1 MPRFFPKPKPKPK
14 PNSSSS
20 SNFSFN
26 PTPKRNALRTL
37 LALSAV
43 TLATLAGGLAAQ
55 AQAQAQTQPQ
65 AQTGPAQVSSEPL
78 KVYVTPTP
86 QGDILRYVQQLANQD
101 RSGLKLKV
109 IESNQGLDA
118 NQLLYK
124 GDVDATLLQHRPFFD
139 SWVAAHPEAQGR
151 LVNAATL
158 LVNVFGLYS
167 SRYASLQDIPD
178 GAALL
183 VPNEQ
188 TNLPRALFILQ
199 QAGLLELSHP
209 QSDGSSAALAID
221 EKHITANP
229 RHLKF
234 IPTETRLRAKSLPD
248 VEASFI
254 NGDIALTHDI
264 DPQSALALEDKHNN
278 PYANVLT
285 TRTELLEDPRIQQ
298 LTNYLLSDAVAAFIN
313 DNYRGFVVPDQK
325 RLQP

>member
-1 MPRFFPKPKPKPK
+1 MPRFCPKPK
-14 PNSSSS
+14 PNSSS
-20 SNFSFN
+20 NFSSN

-55 AQAQAQTQPQ
+55 AQAQTQ
-65 AQTGPAQVSSEPL
+65 AQAAPAPVSSEPL

-101 RSGLKLKV
+101 GSGLKLKV

-298 LTNYLLSDAVAAFIN
+298 LTDYLLSDAVAAFIN
-313 DNYRGFVVPDQK
+313 NNYRGFVVPDQK

>member
-1 MPRFFPKPKPKPK
+1 MPRFFPKPKPSFNP
-14 PNSSSS
+14 SS
-20 SNFSFN
+20 N

-43 TLATLAGGLAAQ
+43 TLAALTGSLAAQ
-55 AQAQAQTQPQ
+55 TQAQTQAQ
-65 AQTGPAQVSSEPL
+65 AAPAPVSSEPL

-298 LTNYLLSDAVAAFIN
+298 LTDYLLSDAVAAFIN